1 MASSTPT
8 SAADHN
14 LPVTEKSDAQVLL
27 RQWRRGAVLP
37 ILLLVL
43 WWAAYRFQWTDS
55 KLFVPIDQVWD
66 TAVRLGRNGYLLA
79 SLQASVGRFVAGF
92 AIGSLAG
99 LAVGMALGLSRLFEK
114 MVGPSLHTVK
124 QVSLLAWIP
133 LISVW
138 FGLGDSAKI
147 AFLSLSAFFPVML
160 NTLEGIRGVPRE
172 LVEVGRVLAFSRTQM
187 LHRVVLRAALPSIF
201 TGIYLGL
208 LYAWLATLG
217 AEYLLTSGLG
227 IGNLLTDGREHFWM
241 DQVLLGIVIVG
252 AVGFVL
258 NLAASRLEARSLRW
272 RGRSTA
278 QY

>member
-1 MASSTPT
+1 MASSPPP